1 MDIKKVLLARSLRGS
16 LTTPACQISKKRGSD
31 LVQMLVKTDNGCS
44 DRFYKLQTLCK
55 LLCKLKDWVTAEDKE
70 AATGG
75 VL

>member
-44 DRFYKLQTLCK
+44 D
-55 LLCKLKDWVTAEDKE
+55 LKR
-70 AATGG
+70 
-75 VL
+75 